1 MGKQDGV
8 EKDYPHFS
16 RLLDLLA
23 LERREDEEAFR
34 EMVASKPLDERR
46 KEGYTW
52 QPVEVVKSGYTYGDR
67 AFVELLHPA
76 PVREDEHQF
85 RAGKPVQVFS
95 VQPEVK
101 RPNCKGVVFY
111 VSGRRMRIILNS
123 RDLPDWLGLG
133 GVGVDI
139 QFDATTY
146 EEMENALH
154 RVIRAQGDRLAELRA
169 ISLGKKQPQRGPL
182 PEIAADKELNPA
194 QRAAVRYILASRDI
208 ALVHCPPGTGKTT
221 TLVQAI
227 TAMSATEH
235 NILVTAPSNTAV
247 DVLTERLADQGLQV
261 VRVGNIS
268 RVEESIWAHTL
279 DVQLAR
285 HPESK
290 HIKKL
295 KVQAAEK
302 RRAAGRYKRRFGKA
316 EYLERKNLYRE
327 ASELQAWARQLEDR
341 LLDLILDQAQVV
353 CCTLIGSVHPVL
365 ARRRFR
371 TVFIDEAAQAREP
384 ATWVPISRASRVVL
398 AGDPFQLPP
407 TVRSA
412 RAQKGGLDV
421 TLLERCLPRFGQAAF
436 LNVQYRMHEH
446 IMGFSNAWFYGDR
459 LQADASVARHQLAGP
474 AGGPLVFVDTAGC
487 GFEEDE
493 HPVYKSKSNRG
504 EALILL
510 EHLRQMR
517 EQLEEPAVRLA
528 ILTPYRQ
535 QVQLLDELVAE
546 DPVLAGQNLTIRTVD
561 GFQGQEADAVYIS
574 LVRSNGKGELGFLR
588 DYRRMN
594 VALTRARKLLVVVG
608 DSATLGGDPF
618 YQAFLSYC
626 EEKAAY
632 QTAWS
637 YLQSGTP

>member
-1 MGKQDGV
+1 MGKQDGP
-8 EKDYPHFS
+8 EKDFAHFS
-16 RLLDLLA
+16 HLLELLA

-34 EMVASKPLDERR
+34 EMVASKPLDERCR
-46 KEGYTW
+46 KGYTW
-52 QPVEVVKSGYTYGDR
+52 YPAEVVKSGYTYGDK

-76 PVREDEHQF
+76 QVKKDEHQF

-95 VQPEVK
+95 VRPEVK
-101 RPNCKGVVFY
+101 RPHCSGVVFF

-133 GVGVDI
+133 GVGVDV

-146 EEMENALH
+146 EEMEKAL
-154 RVIRAQGDRLAELRA
+154 RSVMKARGDRLAELRA
-169 ISLGKKQPQRGPL
+169 ISLGKKQPQGGPL
-182 PEIAADKELNPA
+182 PEIAADHELNPA
-194 QRAAVRYILASRDI
+194 QRAAVRYILAARDL
-208 ALVHCPPGTGKTT
+208 ALVHGPPGTGKTT

-227 TAMSATEH
+227 KAMSATEH

-268 RVEESIWAHTL
+268 RVEESIWTHTL

-295 KVQAAEK
+295 KIQAAEK
-302 RRAAGRYKRRFGKA
+302 RWAAGRYKRRFGKA
-316 EYLERKNLYRE
+316 RHLERKNLYRE

-341 LLDLILDQAQVV
+341 LLDLILDQAQVI
-353 CCTLIGSVHPVL
+353 CCTLIGAVHPVL

-371 TVFIDEAAQAREP
+371 TVIIDEAAQALEP
-384 ATWVPISRASRVVL
+384 ATWVPMSRASRVVL

-421 TLLERCLPRFGQAAF
+421 TLLERCLPGLEQAAF
-436 LNVQYRMHEH
+436 LNVQYRMHEC
-446 IMGFSNAWFYGDR
+446 IMGFSNAWFYKDR
-459 LQADASVARHQLAGP
+459 LQADDSVAHHRLAGP
-474 AGGPLVFVDTAGC
+474 ADGPLVFIDTAGC

-504 EALILL
+504 EALIVL
-510 EHLRQMR
+510 EHLRHMLAHLQ
-517 EQLEEPAVRLA
+517 QPPARLA

-535 QVQLLDELVAE
+535 QVQCLEELVAE
-546 DPVLAGQNLTIRTVD
+546 DPALAGINLTIRTVD

-574 LVRSNGKGELGFLR
+574 LVRSNARGELGFLR

-594 VALTRARKLLVVVG
+594 VALTRARKLLVVAG

-618 YQAFLSYC
+618 YQAFLTYC
-626 EEKAAY
+626 EEKASY
-632 QTAWS
+632 QTAWN
-637 YLQSGTP
+637 YLKSGTS